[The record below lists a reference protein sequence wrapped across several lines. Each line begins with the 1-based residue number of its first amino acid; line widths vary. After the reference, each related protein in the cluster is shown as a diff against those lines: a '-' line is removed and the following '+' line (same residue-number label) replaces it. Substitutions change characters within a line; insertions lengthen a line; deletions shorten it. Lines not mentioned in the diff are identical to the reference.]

1 MSACSFEEMAMSNAA
16 TLDVWAT
23 NAFQS
28 VLKPLAGPLER
39 AANALTITYRSSN
52 MILDEAAK
60 GARADALVATRPALE
75 DLARQGVVL
84 AESITDLASVGLGLG
99 IRAGAPRPDLSSP
112 DAVRRALLA
121 ARSIVYSATGASA
134 TCFMRMVEQLGIA
147 NEVKAKAIVYTG
159 GLVGDVIVRGE
170 AELGAQM
177 VSEILAVPGV
187 TVAGDLPPEFRQS
200 TMFAAALFAQS
211 RRHDI
216 SRAVIGVLTS
226 AQARPVYEAAG
237 MKPVR

>member
-1 MSACSFEEMAMSNAA
+1 MSACSFEELVMSNTA

-28 VLKPLAGPLER
+28 VLKPLAGPLKR
-39 AANALTITYRSSN
+39 AASALTITYRSSS

-75 DLARQGVVL
+75 DLAKRGLVL
-84 AESITDLASVGLGLG
+84 ADSITDLASVGLGLG

-112 DAVRRALLA
+112 DAVRRTLLA

-134 TCFMRMVEQLGIA
+134 THFMRMVEQLGIA
-147 NEVKAKAIVYTG
+147 NEVKTKAIVHTG

-170 AELGAQM
+170 AQLGAQM

-187 TVAGDLPPEFRQS
+187 VLAGDLPPEFRQS

-226 AQARPVYEAAG
+226 AEARPVYEAAG

>member
-1 MSACSFEEMAMSNAA
+1 MSNPG

-39 AANALTITYRSSN
+39 AASTLTITYRSSN
-52 MILDEAAK
+52 MILVEAAK
-60 GARADALVATRPALE
+60 GGRADALIATRPALD

-121 ARSIVYSATGASA
+121 TRSVVYSATGASA
-134 TCFMRMVEQLGIA
+134 THFMRMVEQLGIA
-147 NEVKAKAIVYTG
+147 NEVKQKAIVYTG

-187 TVAGDLPPEFRQS
+187 ALAGDLPSEFRQP

-211 RRHDI
+211 RHHDI

-226 AQARPVYEAAG
+226 AHVRSVYEAAG